1 MQRIQPFDFRG
12 RTHAI
17 GHLPVTEWLTLGG
30 TADHTE
36 GRCRHSR
43 CTPNGVRRRPHWGHR
58 AIRRQATPAGLQA
71 NRSITNATQLYKT
84 TLAQQRG
91 ASFIVHTEA
100 GTDAVGNVA
109 RMLRE
114 PLKIARRGPLASSYS
129 GMVPM
134 FFFRSACMR
143 GRPAAEVSI
152 PKPNR

>member
-1 MQRIQPFDFRG
+1 MI
-12 RTHAI
+12 
-17 GHLPVTEWLTLGG
+17 VLTLSAAYRSLSGSTVGG

-43 CTPNGVRRRPHWGHR
+43 CTPNGVSRGLHWGHR
-58 AIRRQATPAGLQA
+58 AIRRQATPAELQA
-71 NRSITNATQLYKT
+71 KRSITNATQLSKT

-91 ASFIVHTEA
+91 ASFNFHTEA
-100 GTDAVGNVA
+100 DTGVVGNVA

-114 PLKIARRGPLASSYS
+114 QLKNARRGPLASSYS

-134 FFFRSACMR
+134 FFLSSACMR

-152 PKPNR
+152 PKPDR